1 MMGHVNTDQERVELA
16 KKEYSKLELKQ
27 EVNISISNREK
38 KIGNV
43 SQTINNKAAGQQ
55 TYIITE
61 KYTPPTASHIERS
74 KVKEVTVLYR
84 GSTAPT
90 LASGLTPFHKD
101 SLDVWTDWGVND
113 VPTAIQ
119 ITNGGG
125 STVTPQLKT
134 SAETLKQTMKLYPNA
149 QIYVY
154 GHSLGS
160 MNAQYAI
167 ADLDK
172 KDIKRISGGFFYQG
186 PNIYSN
192 LTPKQQ
198 DTIKA
203 INALDRLFNFIDRKD
218 YVAIGYG
225 IGDPTIGHL
234 IEVESKKAGLVEQHM
249 WGGYQFDKE
258 GNILTNKEGS
268 LQLAKYATAQ
278 QLAAINIM
286 RTSFTKSGG
295 GLSSSEEIFLDAA
308 EALAITQGMKQTIQ
322 GEIRALKDVF
332 DKEIENAEELWRDT
346 LSDARDIGSN
356 LYESEILAALAWGGA
371 TEPEIV
377 IDTVQD
383 CEKSLVE
390 ATKIEQEYDKLLERI
405 NEAIKSQLKTD
416 QELENLSEQ
425 IRYIH
430 QKRDYEASEDLQKA
444 YHLISS
450 IQEEG
455 DWKVKNTLTKLENE
469 HEEHQALYKKQVNS
483 YEEELHQLKKDRDL

>member
-1 MMGHVNTDQERVELA
+1 MGHVNTDQERVELA

-38 KIGNV
+38 KIGIV

-74 KVKEVTVLYR
+74 KVKEITVLYR

-113 VPTAIQ
+113 IPTAIQ

-198 DTIKA
+198 DTVKA
-203 INALDRLFNFIDRKD
+203 INALNRLFNFVDRKD
-218 YVAIGYG
+218 YVPIGYG

-234 IEVESKKAGLVEQHM
+234 IEVESKKAGMVEQHM
-249 WGGYQFDKE
+249 WGGYQFDE
-258 GNILTNKEGS
+258 DGNVLTDKEGS
-268 LQLAKYATAQ
+268 LRLAKYATAQ
-278 QLAAINIM
+278 QLASINIM
-286 RTSFTKSGG
+286 RTSFSKSGG
-295 GLSSSEEIFLDAA
+295 ALSSSEEIFLDAA
-308 EALAITQGMKQTIQ
+308 EGLAITQGMKQTIQ
-322 GEIRALKDVF
+322 GEIKDLKDMF
-332 DKEIENAEELWRDT
+332 DKAIENAEELWRDT
-346 LSDARDIGSN
+346 LSDARDIGSK
-356 LYESEILAALAWGGA
+356 LSESEILTALALGGV
-371 TEPEIV
+371 TESKIV

-383 CEKSLVE
+383 CEKSLAE
-390 ATKIEQEYDKLLERI
+390 ATKIEQEYDKLLEQI

-416 QELENLSEQ
+416 QELAKQ
-425 IRYIH
+425 IGSMY
-430 QKRDYEASEDLQKA
+430 
-444 YHLISS
+444 
-450 IQEEG
+450 G
-455 DWKVKNTLTKLENE
+455 
-469 HEEHQALYKKQVNS
+469 
-483 YEEELHQLKKDRDL
+483 

>member
-1 MMGHVNTDQERVELA
+1 MGHVNTDQERVELA

-55 TYIITE
+55 TYIITK

-113 VPTAIQ
+113 IPTAIQ

-198 DTIKA
+198 DTVKA
-203 INALDRLFNFIDRKD
+203 INALDRLFNFVDRKD
-218 YVAIGYG
+218 YVPIGYG

-234 IEVESKKAGLVEQHM
+234 IEVESKKAGMVEQHM
-249 WGGYQFDKE
+249 WGGYQFDE
-258 GNILTNKEGS
+258 DGNVLTDKEGS
-268 LQLAKYATAQ
+268 LRLAKYATAQ
-278 QLAAINIM
+278 QLASINIM
-286 RTSFTKSGG
+286 RTSFSKSGG
-295 GLSSSEEIFLDAA
+295 ALSSSEEIFLDAA
-308 EALAITQGMKQTIQ
+308 EGLAITQGMKQTIQ
-322 GEIRALKDVF
+322 GEIKDLKDMF
-332 DKEIENAEELWRDT
+332 DKAIENAEKLWRDT
-346 LSDARDIGSN
+346 LSDARDIGSK
-356 LYESEILAALAWGGA
+356 LSESEILTALALGNA
-371 TEPEIV
+371 TESKIV
-377 IDTVQD
+377 IDIVQD
-383 CEKSLVE
+383 CEKSLAE
-390 ATKIEQEYDKLLERI
+390 ATKIEQEYDKLLEQI

-416 QELENLSEQ
+416 QELAKQ
-425 IRYIH
+425 IGSMY
-430 QKRDYEASEDLQKA
+430 
-444 YHLISS
+444 
-450 IQEEG
+450 G
-455 DWKVKNTLTKLENE
+455 
-469 HEEHQALYKKQVNS
+469 
-483 YEEELHQLKKDRDL
+483 

>member
-113 VPTAIQ
+113 IPTAIQ

-198 DTIKA
+198 DTVKA

-308 EALAITQGMKQTIQ
+308 EALAIT
-322 GEIRALKDVF
+322 
-332 DKEIENAEELWRDT
+332 
-346 LSDARDIGSN
+346 
-356 LYESEILAALAWGGA
+356 
-371 TEPEIV
+371 
-377 IDTVQD
+377 
-383 CEKSLVE
+383 
-390 ATKIEQEYDKLLERI
+390 
-405 NEAIKSQLKTD
+405 
-416 QELENLSEQ
+416 
-425 IRYIH
+425 
-430 QKRDYEASEDLQKA
+430 
-444 YHLISS
+444 
-450 IQEEG
+450 
-455 DWKVKNTLTKLENE
+455 
-469 HEEHQALYKKQVNS
+469 
-483 YEEELHQLKKDRDL
+483 

>member
-1 MMGHVNTDQERVELA
+1 MTGHVNTDQERVELA
-16 KKEYSKLELKQ
+16 KKEYSKLELKK

-38 KIGNV
+38 KIGIV

-74 KVKEVTVLYR
+74 KVKELTILYR

-101 SLDVWTDWGVND
+101 SLDVWTDWGLND
-113 VPTAIQ
+113 IPTAIQ

-154 GHSLGS
+154 SHSLGS

-198 DTIKA
+198 DTVKA

-295 GLSSSEEIFLDAA
+295 VLSSSEEIFLDAA

-332 DKEIENAEELWRDT
+332 DKEIENAEKLWRDT

-356 LYESEILAALAWGGA
+356 LSESEILAALAWGGA
-371 TEPEIV
+371 TEPKIV

-390 ATKIEQEYDKLLERI
+390 ATKIEQEYDKLLEQI

-416 QELENLSEQ
+416 QELAKQ
-425 IRYIH
+425 IGSMY
-430 QKRDYEASEDLQKA
+430 
-444 YHLISS
+444 
-450 IQEEG
+450 G
-455 DWKVKNTLTKLENE
+455 
-469 HEEHQALYKKQVNS
+469 
-483 YEEELHQLKKDRDL
+483 

>member
-113 VPTAIQ
+113 IPTAIQ

-125 STVTPQLKT
+125 ATVTPQLKT

-198 DTIKA
+198 DTVKA
-203 INALDRLFNFIDRKD
+203 INALDRLFNFVDRKD
-218 YVAIGYG
+218 NVAIGYG

-234 IEVESKKAGLVEQHM
+234 IEVESKKAGMVEQHM
-249 WGGYQFDKE
+249 WGGYQFDE
-258 GNILTNKEGS
+258 DGNVLTDKEGS
-268 LQLAKYATAQ
+268 LRLAKYATAQ
-278 QLAAINIM
+278 QLASINIM
-286 RTSFTKSGG
+286 RTSFSKSGG
-295 GLSSSEEIFLDAA
+295 ALSSSEEIFLDAA
-308 EALAITQGMKQTIQ
+308 EGLAITQGMKQTIQ
-322 GEIRALKDVF
+322 GEIKDLKDMF
-332 DKEIENAEELWRDT
+332 DKAIENAEELWRDT
-346 LSDARDIGSN
+346 LSDARDIGSK
-356 LYESEILAALAWGGA
+356 LSESEILTALALGGA
-371 TEPEIV
+371 TESKIV

-383 CEKSLVE
+383 CEKSLAE
-390 ATKIEQEYDKLLERI
+390 ATKIDQEYDKLLEQI

-416 QELENLSEQ
+416 QELAKQ
-425 IRYIH
+425 IGSMY
-430 QKRDYEASEDLQKA
+430 
-444 YHLISS
+444 
-450 IQEEG
+450 G
-455 DWKVKNTLTKLENE
+455 
-469 HEEHQALYKKQVNS
+469 
-483 YEEELHQLKKDRDL
+483 

>member
-1 MMGHVNTDQERVELA
+1 M
-16 KKEYSKLELKQ
+16 
-27 EVNISISNREK
+27 
-38 KIGNV
+38 
-43 SQTINNKAAGQQ
+43 
-55 TYIITE
+55 
-61 KYTPPTASHIERS
+61 
-74 KVKEVTVLYR
+74 
-84 GSTAPT
+84 
-90 LASGLTPFHKD
+90 
-101 SLDVWTDWGVND
+101 WTDWGVND
-113 VPTAIQ
+113 IPTAIQ

-198 DTIKA
+198 DTVKT

-405 NEAIKSQLKTD
+405 NEAIKKPAKNRPRISQT
-416 QELENLSEQ
+416 N
-425 IRYIH
+425 R
-430 QKRDYEASEDLQKA
+430 
-444 YHLISS
+444 
-450 IQEEG
+450 
-455 DWKVKNTLTKLENE
+455 E
-469 HEEHQALYKKQVNS
+469 HVWIN
-483 YEEELHQLKKDRDL
+483 KDNYC

>member
-90 LASGLTPFHKD
+90 LANGLTPFHKD

-113 VPTAIQ
+113 IPTAIQ

-198 DTIKA
+198 DTVKA
-203 INALDRLFNFIDRKD
+203 INALNRLFNFVDRKD
-218 YVAIGYG
+218 YVPIGYG

-234 IEVESKKAGLVEQHM
+234 IEVESKKAGMVEQHM
-249 WGGYQFDKE
+249 WGGYQFDE
-258 GNILTNKEGS
+258 DGNVLTDKEGS
-268 LQLAKYATAQ
+268 LRLAKYATAQ
-278 QLAAINIM
+278 QLASINIM
-286 RTSFTKSGG
+286 RTSFSKSGG
-295 GLSSSEEIFLDAA
+295 ALSSSEEIFLDAA
-308 EALAITQGMKQTIQ
+308 EGLAITQGMKQTIQ
-322 GEIRALKDVF
+322 GEIKDLKDMF
-332 DKEIENAEELWRDT
+332 DKAIENAEELWRDT
-346 LSDARDIGSN
+346 LSDARDIGSK
-356 LYESEILAALAWGGA
+356 LSESEILTALALGNA
-371 TEPEIV
+371 TESKIV
-377 IDTVQD
+377 IDIVQD
-383 CEKSLVE
+383 CEKSLAE
-390 ATKIEQEYDKLLERI
+390 ATKIEQEYDKLLEQI

-416 QELENLSEQ
+416 QELAKQ
-425 IRYIH
+425 IGSMY
-430 QKRDYEASEDLQKA
+430 
-444 YHLISS
+444 
-450 IQEEG
+450 G
-455 DWKVKNTLTKLENE
+455 
-469 HEEHQALYKKQVNS
+469 
-483 YEEELHQLKKDRDL
+483 

>member
-1 MMGHVNTDQERVELA
+1 MKLA
-16 KKEYSKLELKQ
+16 RKEYDDLYLTEEVTISK
-27 EVNISISNREK
+27 NNEK
-38 KIGNV
+38 RKSIGNV

-113 VPTAIQ
+113 IPTAIQ

-198 DTIKA
+198 DTVKA
-203 INALDRLFNFIDRKD
+203 INALNRLFNFVDRKD
-218 YVAIGYG
+218 YVPIGYG

-234 IEVESKKAGLVEQHM
+234 IEVESKKAGMVEQHM
-249 WGGYQFDKE
+249 WGGYQFDE
-258 GNILTNKEGS
+258 DGNVLTNKEGS
-268 LQLAKYATAQ
+268 LRLAKYATAQ

-286 RTSFTKSGG
+286 RTNFSKSGG
-295 GLSSSEEIFLDAA
+295 ALSSSEEIFLDAA
-308 EALAITQGMKQTIQ
+308 EGLAITQGMKQTIQ
-322 GEIRALKDVF
+322 GEIKDLKDMF
-332 DKEIENAEELWRDT
+332 DKAIENAEELWRDT
-346 LSDARDIGSN
+346 LSDARDIGSK
-356 LYESEILAALAWGGA
+356 LSESEILTALALGNA
-371 TEPEIV
+371 TESKIV
-377 IDTVQD
+377 IDILQD
-383 CEKSLVE
+383 CEKSLAE
-390 ATKIEQEYDKLLERI
+390 ATKIEQEYDKLLEQI

-416 QELENLSEQ
+416 QELAKQ
-425 IRYIH
+425 IGSMY
-430 QKRDYEASEDLQKA
+430 
-444 YHLISS
+444 
-450 IQEEG
+450 G
-455 DWKVKNTLTKLENE
+455 
-469 HEEHQALYKKQVNS
+469 
-483 YEEELHQLKKDRDL
+483 

>member
-1 MMGHVNTDQERVELA
+1 M
-16 KKEYSKLELKQ
+16 
-27 EVNISISNREK
+27 NISISNREK

-113 VPTAIQ
+113 IPTAIQ

-198 DTIKA
+198 DTVKA
-203 INALDRLFNFIDRKD
+203 INALDRLFNFVDRKD
-218 YVAIGYG
+218 LVPIGYG

-234 IEVESKKAGLVEQHM
+234 IEVESKKAGMVEQHM
-249 WGGYQFDKE
+249 WGGYQFDE
-258 GNILTNKEGS
+258 DGNILTDKEGS
-268 LQLAKYATAQ
+268 LRLAKYATAQ
-278 QLAAINIM
+278 QLASFNIM
-286 RTSFTKSGG
+286 RTSFSKSGG
-295 GLSSSEEIFLDAA
+295 ALSSSEEIFLDAA
-308 EALAITQGMKQTIQ
+308 EGLAITQGMKQTIQ
-322 GEIRALKDVF
+322 GEIKDLKDMF
-332 DKEIENAEELWRDT
+332 DKAIENAEELWRDT
-346 LSDARDIGSN
+346 LSDARDIGSH
-356 LYESEILAALAWGGA
+356 LAESEILAALAWGGA
-371 TEPEIV
+371 TEPKIV

-383 CEKSLVE
+383 CEKSLIE
-390 ATKIEQEYDKLLERI
+390 ATKIEQEYDKLLEQI

-416 QELENLSEQ
+416 QELAKQ
-425 IRYIH
+425 IGSMY
-430 QKRDYEASEDLQKA
+430 
-444 YHLISS
+444 
-450 IQEEG
+450 G
-455 DWKVKNTLTKLENE
+455 
-469 HEEHQALYKKQVNS
+469 
-483 YEEELHQLKKDRDL
+483 

>member
-1 MMGHVNTDQERVELA
+1 MGHVNTDQERVELA

-113 VPTAIQ
+113 IPTAIQ

-149 QIYVY
+149 QVYVY

-198 DTIKA
+198 DTVKA

-218 YVAIGYG
+218 YVPIGYG

-234 IEVESKKAGLVEQHM
+234 IEVESKKAGMVEQHM
-249 WGGYQFDKE
+249 WGGYQFDE
-258 GNILTNKEGS
+258 DGNILTDKEGS
-268 LQLAKYATAQ
+268 LRLAKYATAQ
-278 QLAAINIM
+278 QLASINIM
-286 RTSFTKSGG
+286 RTSFSKSGG
-295 GLSSSEEIFLDAA
+295 ALSSSEEIFLDAA
-308 EALAITQGMKQTIQ
+308 EGLAITQGMKQTIQ
-322 GEIRALKDVF
+322 GEIKDLKDMF
-332 DKEIENAEELWRDT
+332 DKAIENAEELWRDT
-346 LSDARDIGSN
+346 LSDARDIGSH
-356 LYESEILAALAWGGA
+356 LAESEILAALAWGGA
-371 TEPEIV
+371 TEPKIV

-383 CEKSLVE
+383 CEKSLIE
-390 ATKIEQEYDKLLERI
+390 ATKIEQEYDKLLEQI

-416 QELENLSEQ
+416 QELAKQ
-425 IRYIH
+425 IGSMY
-430 QKRDYEASEDLQKA
+430 
-444 YHLISS
+444 
-450 IQEEG
+450 G
-455 DWKVKNTLTKLENE
+455 
-469 HEEHQALYKKQVNS
+469 
-483 YEEELHQLKKDRDL
+483 

>member
-1 MMGHVNTDQERVELA
+1 MRHVNTDQERVELA

-74 KVKEVTVLYR
+74 KVKEITVLYR

-113 VPTAIQ
+113 IPTAIQ

-198 DTIKA
+198 DTVKA
-203 INALDRLFNFIDRKD
+203 INTLDRLFNFVDRKD

-225 IGDPTIGHL
+225 IGDPIIGHL
-234 IEVESKKAGLVEQHM
+234 IEVESKKAGMVEQHM
-249 WGGYQFDKE
+249 WGGYQFDE
-258 GNILTNKEGS
+258 DGNVLTDKEGS
-268 LQLAKYATAQ
+268 LRLAKYATAQ
-278 QLAAINIM
+278 QLASINIM
-286 RTSFTKSGG
+286 RTSFSKSGG
-295 GLSSSEEIFLDAA
+295 ALSSSEEIFLDAA
-308 EALAITQGMKQTIQ
+308 EGLAITQGMKQTIQ
-322 GEIRALKDVF
+322 GEIKDLKDMF
-332 DKEIENAEELWRDT
+332 DKAIENAEELWRDT
-346 LSDARDIGSN
+346 LSDARDIGSK
-356 LYESEILAALAWGGA
+356 LSESEILAALALGNA
-371 TEPEIV
+371 TESKIV
-377 IDTVQD
+377 IDIVQD
-383 CEKSLVE
+383 CEKSLAE
-390 ATKIEQEYDKLLERI
+390 ATKIEQEYDKLLEQI

-416 QELENLSEQ
+416 QELAKQ
-425 IRYIH
+425 IGSMY
-430 QKRDYEASEDLQKA
+430 
-444 YHLISS
+444 
-450 IQEEG
+450 G
-455 DWKVKNTLTKLENE
+455 
-469 HEEHQALYKKQVNS
+469 
-483 YEEELHQLKKDRDL
+483 

>member
-1 MMGHVNTDQERVELA
+1 M
-16 KKEYSKLELKQ
+16 
-27 EVNISISNREK
+27 NISISNREK

-90 LASGLTPFHKD
+90 LANGLTPFHKD

-113 VPTAIQ
+113 IPTAIQ

-198 DTIKA
+198 DTVKA
-203 INALDRLFNFIDRKD
+203 INALDRLFNFVDRKD
-218 YVAIGYG
+218 LVPIGYG

-234 IEVESKKAGLVEQHM
+234 IEVESKKAGMVEQHM
-249 WGGYQFDKE
+249 WGGYQFDE
-258 GNILTNKEGS
+258 DGNILTDKEGS
-268 LQLAKYATAQ
+268 LRLAKYATAQ
-278 QLAAINIM
+278 QLASINIM
-286 RTSFTKSGG
+286 RTSFSKSGG
-295 GLSSSEEIFLDAA
+295 ALSSSEEIFLDAA
-308 EALAITQGMKQTIQ
+308 EGLAITQGMKQTIQ
-322 GEIRALKDVF
+322 GEIKDLKDMF
-332 DKEIENAEELWRDT
+332 DKAIENAEELWRDT
-346 LSDARDIGSN
+346 LSDARDIGSH
-356 LYESEILAALAWGGA
+356 LAESEILAALAWGGA
-371 TEPEIV
+371 TEPKIV

-383 CEKSLVE
+383 CEKSLIE
-390 ATKIEQEYDKLLERI
+390 ATKIEQEYDKLLEQI

-416 QELENLSEQ
+416 QELAKQ
-425 IRYIH
+425 IGSMY
-430 QKRDYEASEDLQKA
+430 
-444 YHLISS
+444 
-450 IQEEG
+450 G
-455 DWKVKNTLTKLENE
+455 
-469 HEEHQALYKKQVNS
+469 
-483 YEEELHQLKKDRDL
+483 

>member
-1 MMGHVNTDQERVELA
+1 MGHVNTDQERVELA

-113 VPTAIQ
+113 IPTAIQ

-198 DTIKA
+198 DTVKA

-258 GNILTNKEGS
+258 GN

-416 QELENLSEQ
+416 QELAKQ
-425 IRYIH
+425 IGSMY
-430 QKRDYEASEDLQKA
+430 
-444 YHLISS
+444 
-450 IQEEG
+450 G
-455 DWKVKNTLTKLENE
+455 
-469 HEEHQALYKKQVNS
+469 
-483 YEEELHQLKKDRDL
+483 

>member
-1 MMGHVNTDQERVELA
+1 MGHVNTDQERVELA

-38 KIGNV
+38 KIGIV

-74 KVKEVTVLYR
+74 KVKEITVLYR

-113 VPTAIQ
+113 IPTTIQ
-119 ITNGGG
+119 ITHGGG

-198 DTIKA
+198 DTVKA
-203 INALDRLFNFIDRKD
+203 INALDRLFNFVDRKD
-218 YVAIGYG
+218 YVPIGYG

-234 IEVESKKAGLVEQHM
+234 IEVESKKAGMVEQHM
-249 WGGYQFDKE
+249 WGGYQFDE
-258 GNILTNKEGS
+258 DGNVLTDKEGS
-268 LQLAKYATAQ
+268 LRLAKYATAR
-278 QLAAINIM
+278 QLASINIM
-286 RTSFTKSGG
+286 RTSFSKSGG
-295 GLSSSEEIFLDAA
+295 ALSSSEEIFLDAA
-308 EALAITQGMKQTIQ
+308 EGLAITQGMKQTIQ
-322 GEIRALKDVF
+322 GEIKDLKDMF
-332 DKEIENAEELWRDT
+332 DKAIENAEELWRDT
-346 LSDARDIGSN
+346 LSDARDIGSK
-356 LYESEILAALAWGGA
+356 LSESEILTALALGNA
-371 TEPEIV
+371 TESKIV
-377 IDTVQD
+377 IDIVQD
-383 CEKSLVE
+383 CEKSLAE
-390 ATKIEQEYDKLLERI
+390 ATKIEQEYDKLLEQI

-416 QELENLSEQ
+416 QELAKQ
-425 IRYIH
+425 IGSMY
-430 QKRDYEASEDLQKA
+430 
-444 YHLISS
+444 
-450 IQEEG
+450 G
-455 DWKVKNTLTKLENE
+455 
-469 HEEHQALYKKQVNS
+469 
-483 YEEELHQLKKDRDL
+483 

>member
-38 KIGNV
+38 KIGIV

-74 KVKEVTVLYR
+74 KVKEITVLYR

-113 VPTAIQ
+113 IPTAIQ
-119 ITNGGG
+119 ITHGGG

-198 DTIKA
+198 DTVKA
-203 INALDRLFNFIDRKD
+203 INALDRLFNFVDRKD

-234 IEVESKKAGLVEQHM
+234 IEVESKKAGMVEQHM
-249 WGGYQFDKE
+249 WGGYQFDE
-258 GNILTNKEGS
+258 DGNVLTDKEGS
-268 LQLAKYATAQ
+268 LRLAKYATAQ
-278 QLAAINIM
+278 QLASINIM
-286 RTSFTKSGG
+286 RTSFSKSGG
-295 GLSSSEEIFLDAA
+295 ALSSSEEIFLDAA
-308 EALAITQGMKQTIQ
+308 EGLAITQGMKQTIQ
-322 GEIRALKDVF
+322 GEIKDLKDMF
-332 DKEIENAEELWRDT
+332 DKAIENAEELWRDT
-346 LSDARDIGSN
+346 LSDVRDIGSK
-356 LYESEILAALAWGGA
+356 LSESEILTALALGNA
-371 TEPEIV
+371 TESKIV
-377 IDTVQD
+377 IDIVQD
-383 CEKSLVE
+383 CEKSLAE
-390 ATKIEQEYDKLLERI
+390 ATKIEQEYDKLLEQI

-416 QELENLSEQ
+416 QELAKQ
-425 IRYIH
+425 IGSMY
-430 QKRDYEASEDLQKA
+430 
-444 YHLISS
+444 
-450 IQEEG
+450 G
-455 DWKVKNTLTKLENE
+455 
-469 HEEHQALYKKQVNS
+469 
-483 YEEELHQLKKDRDL
+483 

>member
-1 MMGHVNTDQERVELA
+1 MSLPNNDYERMRLA
-16 KKEYSKLELKQ
+16 RKEYDNLYLTEDVTISK
-27 EVNISISNREK
+27 VNGGTNTIGIVSK
-38 KIGNV
+38 K
-43 SQTINNKAAGQQ
+43 INNKSTGEQS
-55 TYIITE
+55 YIITD
-61 KYTPPTASHIERS
+61 KYTPPTASISERN
-74 KVKEVTVLYR
+74 KVKELTILYK
-84 GSTAPT
+84 GSTAP
-90 LASGLTPFHKD
+90 ANGNFNVPKHPDYKD
-101 SLDVWTDWGVND
+101 VRKDWLSND
-113 VPTAIQ
+113 IPTAIQ

-198 DTIKA
+198 DTVKA

-218 YVAIGYG
+218 YVPIGYG

-234 IEVESKKAGLVEQHM
+234 IEVESKKAGMVEQHM

-268 LQLAKYATAQ
+268 LQLAKYVTAQ

-346 LSDARDIGSN
+346 FSDARDIGSN

-416 QELENLSEQ
+416 QELAKQ
-425 IRYIH
+425 IGSMY
-430 QKRDYEASEDLQKA
+430 
-444 YHLISS
+444 
-450 IQEEG
+450 G
-455 DWKVKNTLTKLENE
+455 
-469 HEEHQALYKKQVNS
+469 
-483 YEEELHQLKKDRDL
+483 

>member
-113 VPTAIQ
+113 IPTAIQ

-198 DTIKA
+198 DTVKA

-218 YVAIGYG
+218 YVPIGYG

-234 IEVESKKAGLVEQHM
+234 IEVESKKAGMVEQHM
-249 WGGYQFDKE
+249 WGGYQFDE
-258 GNILTNKEGS
+258 DGNILTDKEGS
-268 LQLAKYATAQ
+268 LRLAKYATAQ
-278 QLAAINIM
+278 QLASINIM
-286 RTSFTKSGG
+286 RTSFSKSGG
-295 GLSSSEEIFLDAA
+295 ALSSSEEIFLDAA
-308 EALAITQGMKQTIQ
+308 EGLAITQGMKQTIQ
-322 GEIRALKDVF
+322 GEIKDLKDMF
-332 DKEIENAEELWRDT
+332 DKAIENAEELWRDT
-346 LSDARDIGSN
+346 LSDARDIGSH
-356 LYESEILAALAWGGA
+356 LAESEILAALAWGGA
-371 TEPEIV
+371 TEPKIV

-383 CEKSLVE
+383 CEKSLIE
-390 ATKIEQEYDKLLERI
+390 ATKIEQEYDKLLEQI

-416 QELENLSEQ
+416 QELAKQ
-425 IRYIH
+425 IGSMY
-430 QKRDYEASEDLQKA
+430 
-444 YHLISS
+444 
-450 IQEEG
+450 G
-455 DWKVKNTLTKLENE
+455 
-469 HEEHQALYKKQVNS
+469 
-483 YEEELHQLKKDRDL
+483 